1 MGYLKMKFHSK
12 LLSKIYG
19 IYIIIVFLVCS
30 IFSLVG
36 AFVLPTLKLRR
47 IWVRKMANSVFFL
60 SRIKLEIEGLN
71 NIPNEH
77 TIIVANHASYID
89 GIILHAVL
97 PVKFTFVIKSEMKN
111 VPLANFLF
119 KRVGSRY
126 VERFKPKGTYR
137 DARKL
142 IKAGAEGES
151 LAIFPEGTFT
161 EKKGLDKFRTGA
173 FLTAIKSNMPIVPL
187 VIQGS
192 REILP
197 ANKYLPVKGVLK
209 IKVLKSINTKDGTKM
224 SSKELKD
231 IVRKKILDTLDEPDL
246 LVK

>member
-1 MGYLKMKFHSK
+1 MGYLKMKFHSN

-97 PVKFTFVIKSEMKN
+97 PAQYRVLTSNEMC
-111 VPLANFLF
+111 
-119 KRVGSRY
+119 Y
-126 VERFKPKGTYR
+126 
-137 DARKL
+137 
-142 IKAGAEGES
+142 
-151 LAIFPEGTFT
+151 
-161 EKKGLDKFRTGA
+161 
-173 FLTAIKSNMPIVPL
+173 
-187 VIQGS
+187 
-192 REILP
+192 
-197 ANKYLPVKGVLK
+197 
-209 IKVLKSINTKDGTKM
+209 
-224 SSKELKD
+224 
-231 IVRKKILDTLDEPDL
+231 
-246 LVK
+246 

>member
-1 MGYLKMKFHSK
+1 MLTTDTCYKK
-12 LLSKIYG
+12 LYQGKRLNFEFERTKSRLSEM
-19 IYIIIVFLVCS
+19 S
-30 IFSLVG
+30 
-36 AFVLPTLKLRR
+36 T
-47 IWVRKMANSVFFL
+47 
-60 SRIKLEIEGLN
+60 
-71 NIPNEH
+71 
-77 TIIVANHASYID
+77 
-89 GIILHAVL
+89 
-97 PVKFTFVIKSEMKN
+97 SEMKN

-192 REILP
+192 REILGIE
-197 ANKYLPVKGVLK
+197 NLIRK
-209 IKVLKSINTKDGTKM
+209 I
-224 SSKELKD
+224 SS
-231 IVRKKILDTLDEPDL
+231 L
-246 LVK
+246 LERMIAC